1 MTIQMNETEILLK
14 QTNSSKSKDET
25 ILQYQ

>member
-14 QTNSSKSKDET
+14 QINSGKSKDEI
-25 ILQYQ
+25 ILQCQ